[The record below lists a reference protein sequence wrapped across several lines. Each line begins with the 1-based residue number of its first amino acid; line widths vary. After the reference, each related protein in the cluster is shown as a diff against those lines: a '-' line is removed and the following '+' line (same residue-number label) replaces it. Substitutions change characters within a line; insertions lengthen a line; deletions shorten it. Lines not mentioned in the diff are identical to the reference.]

1 MFKNK
6 KFMMIL
12 SLLIAIILW
21 FYVMNEIDPVIT
33 KKYNAVPVHY
43 VNEAELEHRG
53 LRIANASKDIT
64 VDISVRGRRSQ
75 LMAYKTQNLQANVD
89 LSGLSIGEH
98 LMFIELEIKDAA
110 RSGVEL
116 VDYPSVVVKII
127 EVRK

>member
-33 KKYNAVPVHY
+33 KKYRAVPVHY
-43 VNEAELEHRG
+43 VNEEELEHRG
-53 LRIANASKDIT
+53 LRIANASKDIA
-64 VDISVRGRRSQ
+64 VDISLKGKRSQ
-75 LMAYKTQNLQANVD
+75 LMGYKAQNLQANVD
-89 LSGLSIGEH
+89 LSGLNIGEH

-110 RSGVEL
+110 RRGVEL